1 MAKSRLEEI
10 AERALAKALAD
21 GKPTD
26 SINESRIVY
35 EEGHAERMHPNLVSQ
50 LRDRNHTLGTHPA
63 FPDSDESHF
72 EEKIMSKRFADV
84 VKNYKRQFDSETA
97 DPMDAVRNMMP
108 IISDCM
114 KLEDSNKEQLQEL
127 AISMV
132 RNEFDMGDDDV
143 EIIAELK
150 RHIDIEGIRKNP
162 SPVQIESMEFDNH
175 DSVSSANGEVY
186 KRRFINSMIQGAAKK
201 GHHMFHM
208 SESELTN
215 INPTLPNKYAKMMAA
230 ADYGY
235 LTMDDNMPRE
245 AGGVVSVKYVDGK
258 PVIHAQA
265 VVFPVLIHELVKG
278 AMEIMSAHG
287 LPEDQKLTEY
297 VLGKADFLNAE
308 PWDMRMGAPIWER
321 FTECIDPKDFDK
333 KHHIYTDLVAL
344 PTEEFNHVMREIM
357 LGSKEG
363 KDKIKEMVKEID
375 ADMQRDDYETSMNE
389 MNSDDDSF
397 GYDDLDDIDISGLL

>member
-1 MAKSRLEEI
+1 MGRLEDIAKRALEKAMAKGQPI
-10 AERALAKALAD
+10 T
-21 GKPTD
+21 P
-26 SINESRIVY
+26 INEGRIVY
-35 EEGHAERMHPNLVSQ
+35 EEGHAERMHPNLVKQ
-50 LRDRNHTLGTHPA
+50 LRERNHTLGTHPI

-72 EEKIMSKRFADV
+72 EEKIMSKRFGDV
-84 VKNYKRQFDSETA
+84 LKNYKRQFDSETA

-108 IISDCM
+108 LISDCM
-114 KLEDSNKEQLQEL
+114 KLEDSSKEDLQEL
-127 AISMV
+127 AIKMV
-132 RNEFDMGDDDV
+132 RKEYDMGEDDV

-150 RHIDIEGIRKNP
+150 RHIDIEGVRKNP
-162 SPVQIESMEFDNH
+162 SPVRIESMEFDNH
-175 DSVSSANGEVY
+175 DSVASANGEVY
-186 KRRFINSMIQGAAKK
+186 KRRFINAMTQGAAKK
-201 GHHMFHM
+201 GHHMFHLA
-208 SESELTN
+208 EKELLG

-235 LTMDDNMPRE
+235 LTMDDSMPRE
-245 AGGVVSVKYVDGK
+245 AGGVVKIEFVDGK

-278 AMEIMSAHG
+278 VMEILSMHG

-297 VLGKADFLNAE
+297 VLGKADYINAE

-344 PTEEFNHVMREIM
+344 PTEEFNHTMREIM

-363 KDKIKEMVKEID
+363 KNKIKEIVKEID
-375 ADMQRDDYETSMNE
+375 ADMQRDDYEASMNE
-389 MNSDDDSF
+389 MNNDDDSY
-397 GYDDLDDIDISGLL
+397 GYDDLDDIDLSGLL